1 MTRVLEFVVALII
14 VFILAVIVGLFL
26 PSHAHIERSID
37 ISHNPQHIYDVLNNF
52 RRFPDYVGGD
62 LQAQDPQIKFSFSGP
77 AYGPGATISWTG
89 SSERDSGKLVNKSGN
104 IDLTGN
110 STVT

>member
-26 PSHAHIERSID
+26 PSHGHIQRSIE

-52 RRFPDYVGGD
+52 RRF
-62 LQAQDPQIKFSFSGP
+62 
-77 AYGPGATISWTG
+77 
-89 SSERDSGKLVNKSGN
+89 
-104 IDLTGN
+104 
-110 STVT
+110 